1 MGRCILLRSPIILP
15 AGMIVDSRQLG
26 APATI
31 TERHH
36 EGADHETHLDTG
48 RIQRTVNLAAQRAGS
63 HRAQNRGEPHLTRL
77 KAELAL
83 RWRGRRWAWSP
94 PLSPVVGTAGCGSAV
109 ARASG
114 VAARSSGAAVAAV
127 RVGADAVGPQPA
139 SDTTTITPTRRRC
152 DTCMI
157 APLSLCA
164 RTGD

>member
-83 RWRGRRWAWSP
+83 RWRGA
-94 PLSPVVGTAGCGSAV
+94 LGVVAAALTVVGAADCGSAV

-114 VAARSSGAAVAAV
+114 VAVRSSGAAVAAV

>member
-83 RWRGRRWAWSP
+83 RWRGRHWALSP
-94 PLSPVVGTAGCGSAV
+94 PLS
-109 ARASG
+109 
-114 VAARSSGAAVAAV
+114 
-127 RVGADAVGPQPA
+127 QW
-139 SDTTTITPTRRRC
+139 
-152 DTCMI
+152 
-157 APLSLCA
+157 
-164 RTGD
+164 